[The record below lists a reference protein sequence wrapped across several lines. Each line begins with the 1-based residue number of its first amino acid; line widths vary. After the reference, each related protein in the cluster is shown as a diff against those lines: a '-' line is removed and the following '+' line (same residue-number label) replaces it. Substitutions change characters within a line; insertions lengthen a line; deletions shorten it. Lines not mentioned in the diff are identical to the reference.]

1 MKNIIKA
8 SEDLFTDEQIK
19 KEVKFIL
26 DKMSIEISDIENKYH
41 KNVIDPFSA
50 LFEQVIFDNNISK
63 WKNSEFKRQLQ
74 KTFGNLLGLFH
85 QNLLCSLENCE
96 EPTGGGVDLICEKK
110 KIVAEIKNKHNST
123 NYDSLAGSFDKL
135 KHLLSKK
142 KYADFTGYLVRII
155 PKKPKNFSKELLVT
169 TNKKKPQYR
178 KPHKSIFEING
189 EFFYEKIT
197 GNKDVLKSI
206 FYRLPEI
213 FKTLDN
219 KHTSL
224 INEISKDKKFDY
236 YLKKALKD

>member
-110 KIVAEIKNKHNST
+110 KNCS
-123 NYDSLAGSFDKL
+123 
-135 KHLLSKK
+135 
-142 KYADFTGYLVRII
+142 R
-155 PKKPKNFSKELLVT
+155 
-169 TNKKKPQYR
+169 NKK
-178 KPHKSIFEING
+178 
-189 EFFYEKIT
+189 
-197 GNKDVLKSI
+197 
-206 FYRLPEI
+206 
-213 FKTLDN
+213 
-219 KHTSL
+219 
-224 INEISKDKKFDY
+224 
-236 YLKKALKD
+236 